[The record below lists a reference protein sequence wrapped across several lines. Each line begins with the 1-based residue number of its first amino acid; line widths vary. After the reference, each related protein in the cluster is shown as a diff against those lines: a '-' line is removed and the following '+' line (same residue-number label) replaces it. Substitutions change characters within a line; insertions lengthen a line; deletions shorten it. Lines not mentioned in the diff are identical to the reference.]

1 MTDNSIHNPFVPVQ
15 HTPTP
20 EELAEK
26 IRREQAAQAAQ
37 AQEQQVPQRLRA

>member
-26 IRREQAAQAAQ
+26 IRREQEAQAA
-37 AQEQQVPQRLRA
+37 EQQVPQRLRA